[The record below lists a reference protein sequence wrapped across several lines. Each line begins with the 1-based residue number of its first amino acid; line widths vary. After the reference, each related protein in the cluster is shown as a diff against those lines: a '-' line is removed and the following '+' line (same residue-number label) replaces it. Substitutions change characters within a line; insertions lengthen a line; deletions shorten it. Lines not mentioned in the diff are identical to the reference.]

1 MRYATS
7 DIQSSVTIRPTPF
20 IKVPI
25 MSDAI
30 RYITDDTGTQIGVLL
45 ELDAYRQLSNP
56 LLSDRKCL
64 VSLSR
69 DELLALAHCKIAL
82 PEQAHLDHLL
92 TLNAEA
98 KLSEDEITELDK
110 ILAESDHLMVLKAR
124 ALYTLKRLDE
134 LVIAS

>member
-1 MRYATS
+1 MLYKRHPVISYNK
-7 DIQSSVTIRPTPF
+7 IKTPF

-30 RYITDDTGTQIGVLL
+30 RYITDGTGTQIGVLL
-45 ELDAYRQLSNP
+45 DLDAYRQLSNP

-69 DELLALAHCKIAL
+69 DELLALAHCKISL
-82 PEQAHLDHLL
+82 PEQAHLSHLL
-92 TLNAEA
+92 TRNAEA
-98 KLSEDEITELDK
+98 KLSEDEITELDT

>member
-1 MRYATS
+1 
-7 DIQSSVTIRPTPF
+7 
-20 IKVPI
+20 

-45 ELDAYRQLSNP
+45 DLDAYRQLSNP

-64 VSLSR
+64 VNLSR
-69 DELLALAHCKIAL
+69 DELLALAHCKISL
-82 PEQAHLDHLL
+82 PEQARLDCLL
-92 TLNAEA
+92 TRNAEA

-134 LVIAS
+134 LAIAS